1 VNTVE
6 EDELMKLRL
15 NKTVAGVAASALLL
29 MAVPAVGLASAS
41 GAASKPK
48 PTYVIGYEGPL
59 SGGNQQLGLNMVF
72 AVELAIN
79 QANAGTTF
87 GKLPFKLA
95 LKTYDDQGD
104 PTVSPTQAQAA
115 VANSKLV
122 AIVGP
127 AFSGATAAAEPY
139 YSAAKI
145 ATVSPSATRV
155 SLATSGWN
163 NFFRVVADDGVQGP
177 ADADYLVK
185 TKGIKTLYVVND
197 GTAYGAG
204 LASAVATEATSDGA
218 SVTQATVPGT
228 SQCQNGSA
236 SATEYTAAATQV
248 VASHAA
254 GMFYGG
260 YYCDLGL
267 FLGALSSAGYTGTI
281 MSGDGSLSPA
291 LIQGTTPA
299 SAANKVLLTCA
310 CASSTNSKFNTA
322 YQALSHFSA
331 ANATYAPES
340 YDATNVI
347 IAAMKALKKITRS
360 NIVTELHKISYKG
373 MTKTIKFQ
381 SDGNISGSAIFVN
394 QVENGSIVQLGLE

>member
-1 VNTVE
+1 
-6 EDELMKLRL
+6 MRLRF
-15 NKTVAGVAASALLL
+15 NKAVAMVGASALLL
-29 MAVPAVGLASAS
+29 LAVPAVGMGEA
-41 GAASKPK
+41 GATKV
-48 PTYVIGYEGPL
+48 PTYTIGYEGPL

-72 AVELAIN
+72 AVQLAI
-79 QANAGTTF
+79 QWANSNKTF
-87 GKLPFKLA
+87 GKLPFKLKLA
-95 LKTYDDQGD
+95 DYDDQGD

-115 VANSKLV
+115 VANKNLV

-139 YSAAKI
+139 YSAAHI

-177 ADADYLVK
+177 ADANYLVQK
-185 TKGIKTLYVVND
+185 KGLKSVYVVND

-204 LASAVATEATSDGA
+204 LAQAVAAQATTDGA
-218 SVTQATVPGT
+218 TVTTATVPGT
-228 SQCQNGSA
+228 AQCQNGTA
-236 SATEYTAAATQV
+236 SATEYSAAATQA

-254 GMFYGG
+254 ALFYGG

-267 FLGALSSAGYTGTI
+267 FLGALSSAGYSGTI

-299 SAANKVLLTCA
+299 SAANGVLLTCA
-310 CASSTNSKFNTA
+310 CASSTNKKFNQA

-340 YDATNVI
+340 FDAANAI
-347 IAAMKALKKITRS
+347 IYTMKWLASHHKKINRA
-360 NIVTELHKISYKG
+360 NITSQLHKISYQG

-381 SDGNISGSAIFVN
+381 SDGNIAGSAIFVN
-394 QVENGSIVQLGLE
+394 KVTGNTITQLGLE

>member
-1 VNTVE
+1 
-6 EDELMKLRL
+6 MKLRL
-15 NKTVAGVAASALLL
+15 NKTVAAVTAGSLLL
-29 MAVPAVGLASAS
+29 LAVPAIGLASAS
-41 GAASKPK
+41 GAAPKPK

-72 AVELAIN
+72 AVQLAIN
-79 QANAGTTF
+79 QANAT
-87 GKLPFKLA
+87 GKLPFKLQ

-115 VANSKLV
+115 VSNNKLIG
-122 AIVGP
+122 IVGP

-139 YSAAKI
+139 YSAANI

-155 SLATSGWN
+155 SLASNGWN

-185 TKGIKTLYVVND
+185 TKGYKTVYVVND

-204 LASAVATEATSDGA
+204 LASAVATEATAAGA
-218 SVTQATVPGT
+218 TVTTATVPGT

-236 SATEYTAAATQV
+236 SATEYSAAATQA

-254 GMFYGG
+254 ALFYGG

-267 FLGALSSAGYTGTI
+267 FLSALSSAGFSGAI

-299 SAANKVLLTCA
+299 SAANNVLLTCA
-310 CASSTNSKFNTA
+310 CASSTNAKFNAA
-322 YQALSHFSA
+322 YQALAHFSA
-331 ANATYAPES
+331 ANATYAPEAF
-340 YDATNVI
+340 DATNAL
-347 IAAMKALKKITRS
+347 IAAMKSAFSKGKVTRLG
-360 NIVTELHKISYKG
+360 VVKALHKISYKG
-373 MTKTIKFQ
+373 MTKTVKFQ
-381 SDGNISGSAIFVN
+381 ADGNISGSAIFVN
-394 QVENGSIVQLGLE
+394 QVQSGKIVQLGLE

>member
-1 VNTVE
+1 
-6 EDELMKLRL
+6 MRLRL
-15 NKTVAGVAASALLL
+15 NKAVAVVGASALLL
-29 MAVPAVGLASAS
+29 LAVPAIGMGEA
-41 GAASKPK
+41 GATKV
-48 PTYVIGYEGPL
+48 PTYTIGYEGPL

-72 AVELAIN
+72 AVQLAIN
-79 QANAGTTF
+79 WANANKTF

-95 LKTYDDQGD
+95 LKSYDDQGD

-139 YSAAKI
+139 YSAAHV

-155 SLATSGWN
+155 SLASSGWN

-185 TKGIKTLYVVND
+185 TKALKTLYVVND

-204 LASAVATEATSDGA
+204 LAQAVAAQASTDGA
-218 SVTQATVPGT
+218 TVTTATVPGT
-228 SQCQNGSA
+228 AQCQNGTA
-236 SATEYTAAATQV
+236 SATEYSAAATQA
-248 VASHAA
+248 VASKAA
-254 GMFYGG
+254 GLFYGG

-267 FLGALSSAGYTGTI
+267 FLGALSSAGYTGTV

-299 SAANKVLLTCA
+299 SAANNVLLTCA
-310 CASSTNSKFNTA
+310 CASSTNTKFNAA

-340 YDATNVI
+340 FDAANTI
-347 IAAMKALKKITRS
+347 IAAMKYLATHHKKISRS
-360 NIVTELHKISYKG
+360 NIVSELHKISYKG
-373 MTKTIKFQ
+373 MTKLVKFQ
-381 SDGNISGSAIFVN
+381 SDGNIAGSAIFVN
-394 QVENGSIVQLGLE
+394 KVESGKIVQLGLE

>member
-1 VNTVE
+1 
-6 EDELMKLRL
+6 MKLRL
-15 NKTVAGVAASALLL
+15 NKTVAAVASSALLL
-29 MAVPAVGLASAS
+29 MAVPAIGLASTS
-41 GAASKPK
+41 GATAK

-72 AVELAIN
+72 AVQLAIN
-79 QANAGTTF
+79 QANKS
-87 GKLPFKLA
+87 GKYPFRLQ
-95 LKTYDDQGD
+95 LKSYDDQGD

-115 VANSKLV
+115 VANKKLI

-139 YSAAKI
+139 YNAAHI

-155 SLATSGWN
+155 TLASSGWN

-177 ADADYLVK
+177 ADANYLVQK
-185 TKGIKTLYVVND
+185 KGFKSLYVVND

-204 LASAVATEATSDGA
+204 LASAVATQATSDGA
-218 SVTQATVPGT
+218 AVTTATVPGT

-236 SATEYTAAATQV
+236 SATEYSAAATQA
-248 VASHAA
+248 VASKAA
-254 GMFYGG
+254 ALFYGG

-267 FLGALSSAGYTGTI
+267 FLGALSSAGYSGTI

-299 SAANKVLLTCA
+299 SAANNVLLTCA
-310 CASSTNSKFNTA
+310 CASSTNKKFNSA

-340 YDATNVI
+340 YDATNAI
-347 IAAMKALKKITRS
+347 IHAMLNAWKHHKVTRS
-360 NIVTELHKISYKG
+360 GVVASLHKLSYKG
-373 MTKTIKFQ
+373 MTKLIKFQ
-381 SDGNISGSAIFVN
+381 SDGNIAGAAIYVN
-394 QVENGSIVQLGLE
+394 QVKSGSIVQLGLE

>member
-1 VNTVE
+1 
-6 EDELMKLRL
+6 MKLRL
-15 NKTVAGVAASALLL
+15 NKTVAAVASSALLL
-29 MAVPAVGLASAS
+29 MAVPAIGLASAS
-41 GAASKPK
+41 GAAAK

-72 AVELAIN
+72 AVQLAIN
-79 QANAGTTF
+79 QANAGKTF

-95 LKTYDDQGD
+95 LKSYDDQGD

-115 VANSKLV
+115 VANKKLV

-139 YSAAKI
+139 YAAAKI

-155 SLATSGWN
+155 TLASSGWN

-185 TKGIKTLYVVND
+185 TKSFKTIYVVND

-204 LASAVATEATSDGA
+204 LASAVATQATSDGA
-218 SVTQATVPGT
+218 SVTTATVPGT

-236 SATEYTAAATQV
+236 SATEYSAAATQA
-248 VASHAA
+248 VASKAA
-254 GMFYGG
+254 ALFYGG

-267 FLGALSSAGYTGTI
+267 FLGALSSAGYSGTV

-299 SAANKVLLTCA
+299 SAANNVLLTCA
-310 CASSTNSKFNTA
+310 CASSTNKSFNSQ

-347 IAAMKALKKITRS
+347 IDAMKVLSKAKGHKITRAL
-360 NIVTELHKISYKG
+360 IVSELHKISYKG
-373 MTKTIKFQ
+373 MTKQVKFQ
-381 SDGNISGSAIFVN
+381 SDGNIAGSAIFVN
-394 QVENGSIVQLGLE
+394 QVQNGKIVQLGLE